1 MLAKLDRTLSG
12 FECSCSPNS
21 SGPRHT
27 ARLGLKPRRAKSL
40 PVRNAAIID
49 YAEEIIEPE
58 AELLSRD
65 LLEEKFSGKHGSQIS
80 RLQAL
85 ERLKGDMRTA
95 LLDLEEPSSGFSVS
109 QLFISACVSCLLYH
123 NN

>member
-1 MLAKLDRTLSG
+1 M
-12 FECSCSPNS
+12 
-21 SGPRHT
+21 
-27 ARLGLKPRRAKSL
+27 
-40 PVRNAAIID
+40 PVRGGTTID
-49 YAEEIIEPE
+49 YADEITEPE

-95 LLDLEEPSSGFSVS
+95 LLDLEEPSNGFSVS
-109 QLFISACVSCLLYH
+109 IRSLSSVLDLRALQSTL
-123 NN
+123 